1 MIKDFNIEGKKIGL
15 NQPVFTIAEIASNH
29 NRSKNTVKKLIDA
42 SGVAGFDAVK
52 FQIYDPRFREYILAM
67 LLSGLLKRVF

>member
-29 NRSKNTVKKLIDA
+29 NRS
-42 SGVAGFDAVK
+42 
-52 FQIYDPRFREYILAM
+52 
-67 LLSGLLKRVF
+67 